1 MLPGF
6 KHRLLCSGTNVCCAA
21 FDIIMGEPHFDCDSK
36 VYKMLL

>member
-21 FDIIMGEPHFDCDSK
+21 FDIIMEEPHFDYVSN
-36 VYKMLL
+36 VYKI